1 MAQSLLAFII
11 TLAVEIA
18 GIIHFLEERIVL
30 SPFNV
35 PANQTISKW
44 TNKFLDKFFKHFIH
58 ENLGFMEFS
67 RGHVKITCFIRIRR
81 NYYIH
86 FNLFTTLL
94 IACPDWFLVE
104 MGRMV
109 WRAFWSLS
117 VPRRVPHIRRV
128 SARRSRGP
136 LQRLVACAWHWKVS
150 IRRRAKIHAGT
161 SSVYIVPF
169 SLHSVWKACWTPIS
183 RSFTYFV
190 SELFVFRR
198 KFFVAQC
205 YSILYVWHS
214 GSALPHYFPQVP
226 GCLLP
231 NAHSTL
237 SSCTVPTRAEFRT
250 TLCDDYKQSVLYN
263 SWCAKT
269 AKLMHWLLL
278 VNSCSASYLYVSLL
292 SFSNLRYANTVLHKI
307 Q

>member
-1 MAQSLLAFII
+1 
-11 TLAVEIA
+11 
-18 GIIHFLEERIVL
+18 
-30 SPFNV
+30 
-35 PANQTISKW
+35 
-44 TNKFLDKFFKHFIH
+44 
-58 ENLGFMEFS
+58 MEFS
-67 RGHVKITCFIRIRR
+67 RGHEKITCFIRIRR

-150 IRRRAKIHAGT
+150 IRRRAKINAGI

-169 SLHSVWKACWTPIS
+169 SLHAVWKAFWTPIS

-190 SELFVFRR
+190 SQLFMCSGEN
-198 KFFVAQC
+198 FFVVQY
-205 YSILYVWHS
+205 YSILKVWHS
-214 GSALPHYFPQVP
+214 GSALPITFPERRGVYCPTPILHCPVVRFLYIRAVSLYSPRPPQ
-226 GCLLP
+226 
-231 NAHSTL
+231 TK
-237 SSCTVPTRAEFRT
+237 CTV
-250 TLCDDYKQSVLYN
+250 Q
-263 SWCAKT
+263 
-269 AKLMHWLLL
+269 
-278 VNSCSASYLYVSLL
+278 
-292 SFSNLRYANTVLHKI
+292 
-307 Q
+307 